1 MCNKECF
8 AHFLRIYLFIL
19 PIILKIAMR
28 RNLLLWHVGAA
39 ALLAV
44 SCTANSNEKAAE
56 ETVKSVPV
64 TELIHKDTTVY
75 KEYIADIQSQ
85 RNVELR
91 SRLSGFLDRIYVD
104 EGAIVK
110 KGQVLFSLVDEEYKA
125 DVAEAEAAVS
135 SAKAA
140 IKKVELEI
148 DRTQKLVAKN
158 IVGATEMDLLKV
170 QLQAANS
177 RSKEAEANLNQMR
190 TRLNNTKIR
199 APFDGRI
206 DRIFLKEGSLLD
218 EGSLLTSISD
228 LAQVNVYF
236 DISEQEYLNIAMD
249 TTRENSFSK
258 EVRLILANGAVY
270 PHTGVAEIVENG
282 FESSTGSIALR
293 ARFPNPSGILKHG
306 ATGRIAV
313 PTETG
318 DLLLVHQK
326 SVFEIQDKAYVYTL
340 EGDTVRMTP
349 FLSGQRVGHY
359 YVVLDGL
366 PEDSKVV
373 YEGVQALR
381 DGMVVKPEM
390 VKN

>member
-1 MCNKECF
+1 M
-8 AHFLRIYLFIL
+8 
-19 PIILKIAMR
+19 
-28 RNLLLWHVGAA
+28 
-39 ALLAV
+39 
-44 SCTANSNEKAAE
+44 
-56 ETVKSVPV
+56 
-64 TELIHKDTTVY
+64 
-75 KEYIADIQSQ
+75 
-85 RNVELR
+85 
-91 SRLSGFLDRIYVD
+91 
-104 EGAIVK
+104 
-110 KGQVLFSLVDEEYKA
+110 
-125 DVAEAEAAVS
+125 
-135 SAKAA
+135 
-140 IKKVELEI
+140 
-148 DRTQKLVAKN
+148 
-158 IVGATEMDLLKV
+158 
-170 QLQAANS
+170 
-177 RSKEAEANLNQMR
+177 
-190 TRLNNTKIR
+190 
-199 APFDGRI
+199 
-206 DRIFLKEGSLLD
+206 D

-349 FLSGQRVGHY
+349 FLNGQRVGHY

-366 PEDSKVV
+366 PEDIKVV